1 MPERRSTERRKA
13 AQVPATERRRV
24 APDRRRC
31 PDCGSSV
38 RTSHEDIIGGG
49 GSLVLSYCTKCQWK
63 QRSKRVDLE
72 HIRALL
78 GFEAQIHG
86 SHKRPILE
94 LSPEL
99 LRAAGWDLKDSLE
112 LKPLY
117 TPGAPQSLAFVL
129 KKID

>member
-1 MPERRSTERRKA
+1 MTERRNTERRKA

-38 RTSHEDIIGGG
+38 RSSHEDVLGGG
-49 GSLVLSYCTKCQWK
+49 GSIVLRYCTKCTWK
-63 QRSKRVDLE
+63 ESTKRVDVDRV
-72 HIRALL
+72 RALL

-86 SHKRPILE
+86 SQKRPILE
-94 LSPEL
+94 LSTDL
-99 LRAAGWDLKDSLE
+99 LRAAGWDLKDTLE

-117 TPGAPQSLAFVL
+117 TPGAPKSLAFVL